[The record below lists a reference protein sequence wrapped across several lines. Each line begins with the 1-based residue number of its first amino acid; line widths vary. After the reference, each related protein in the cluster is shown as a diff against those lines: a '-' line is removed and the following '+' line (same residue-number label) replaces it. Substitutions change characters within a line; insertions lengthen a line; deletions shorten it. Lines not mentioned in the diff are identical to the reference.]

1 MNGHFSTDKIFQGST
16 YILISVF
23 MIVAMNACAKF
34 LGNDFHPMTLV
45 LFRNLIVFALV
56 CAYFTT
62 SKQWHLVKTSR
73 FRPHFFRGLIG
84 TIGIAIGFKAVALLP
99 LADATTLIYTAPI
112 FATMLAIPM
121 LKEKVGPTRWLAII
135 IGFIGVIII
144 ARPSGQSLLLL
155 GVACALIAAFLNALV
170 QIYLRDLGQTEHPL
184 TTVFYFML
192 VGIIICA
199 CIQPFLD
206 SPLSLPTNHQGWLIA
221 TLGLSGAIQ
230 QILKTK
236 GYALVPT
243 SIAAPLN
250 YTGLIWAVILGWIF
264 WDSLPQW
271 SLALGAFLIIGSNAV
286 IIWRENL
293 KKKKAAS
300 LL

>member
-1 MNGHFSTDKIFQGST
+1 MNGHYPSDKILKGSF

-23 MIVAMNACAKF
+23 MIVAMNACAKS
-34 LGNDFHPMTLV
+34 LGNNFHPMTLV
-45 LFRNLIVFALV
+45 LFRNVIVFVLL
-56 CAYFTT
+56 CGYFTLYR
-62 SKQWHLVKTSR
+62 QWGLIKTTR
-73 FRPHFFRGLIG
+73 LKPHIFRGVIG

-112 FATMLAIPM
+112 FATILSIPM
-121 LKEKVGPTRWLAII
+121 LKEKVGYKRWLAVL

-144 ARPSGQSLLLL
+144 AKPSGQSLLLL
-155 GVACALIAAFLNALV
+155 GIICALSAAFLNAMV
-170 QIYLRDLGQTEHPL
+170 QIYLRDLGQTEHAL

-192 VGIIICA
+192 VGIIICL
-199 CIQPFLD
+199 CVQPFLD
-206 SPLSLPTNHQGWLIA
+206 KPLGIPSIEENWLILA
-221 TLGLSGAIQ
+221 LGLSGGIQ
-230 QILKTK
+230 QILKTQ

-250 YTGLIWAVILGWIF
+250 YTGLIWATILGWIF

-271 SLALGAFLIIGSNAV
+271 SLAIGAFLIIGSNAL

-293 KKKKAAS
+293 KKKNLNS
-300 LL
+300 L